1 MFEIG
6 SLILIRRSY
15 SDEPVTG
22 LPPGLIIKRYSG
34 YPLDLQHRRKP
45 RTVYDVF
52 MCGRI
57 ETAVDDDWI
66 MLLNDPN
73 TL

>member
-6 SLILIRRSY
+6 SLILIRRSDV
-15 SDEPVTG
+15 DEPVAG
-22 LPPGLIIKRYSG
+22 IPPGLIIRRYSG
-34 YPLDLQHRRKP
+34 YPLDLQARKAP

-52 MCGRI
+52 MGGRV

>member
-6 SLILIRRSY
+6 SLILIKRSDV
-15 SDEPVTG
+15 DEPVTG
-22 LPPGLIIKRYSG
+22 LPPGLIIRRYSG
-34 YPLDLQHRRKP
+34 YPLDLRPRKEH

-52 MCGRI
+52 MGGRV

>member
-6 SLILIRRSY
+6 SLILIRRSDV
-15 SDEPVTG
+15 DEPVTG
-22 LPPGLIIKRYSG
+22 LPPGLIIRRYSG
-34 YPLDLQHRRKP
+34 NPPDQRPRKVP

-52 MCGRI
+52 MGGRV

>member
-15 SDEPVTG
+15 SDEPITG

-34 YPLDLQHRRKP
+34 YPLDLEPRREP